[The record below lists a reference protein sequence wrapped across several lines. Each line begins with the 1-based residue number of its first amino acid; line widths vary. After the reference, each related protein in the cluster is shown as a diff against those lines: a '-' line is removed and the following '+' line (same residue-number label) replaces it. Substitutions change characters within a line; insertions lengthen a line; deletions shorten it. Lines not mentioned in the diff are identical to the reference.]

1 MQVAPKIDKI
11 WYIRQGRKEIMKK
24 TSFIVVGP
32 MSSDNKGI
40 TGKRISLYLQEIVHF
55 FNFLT
60 VSLLF
65 DQLTEYLEDG
75 CILLIIRPV
84 RISGKD
90 TSKEW
95 SSILVVIIFSGIFT
109 ATRSFWYSFTVII
122 LSTSSSSTDLRK
134 REKLIEP
141 TCRQHVNSPSILAY
155 H

>member
-90 TSKEW
+90 TSKEFIAW
-95 SSILVVIIFSGIFT
+95 
-109 ATRSFWYSFTVII
+109 
-122 LSTSSSSTDLRK
+122 
-134 REKLIEP
+134 EP
-141 TCRQHVNSPSILAY
+141 PQW
-155 H
+155 